1 MHLESDTAEEWL
13 RVSHSSAATKNL
25 LFGKV
30 APPYPSLAGPIAKKR
45 HSLLFIAM
53 LENGNPL
60 SDMQS

>member
-1 MHLESDTAEEWL
+1 M
-13 RVSHSSAATKNL
+13 SHSSAATKNL